1 MNRNTVLYS
10 FNGLINLEIKNK
22 IISDF
27 KHIAKEEIELVDKQK
42 KCVYILQE
50 AINNIFNYYTD
61 NNLLDTY
68 TVNVA
73 CKFQEDNKNIK
84 LEFSSSILLKDV
96 NHLESKINNLNC
108 IEQSELK
115 QAFNMQINQPI
126 TDKKGAGLGLIT
138 MALKS
143 NNKLNYKFTA
153 INNTVSNF
161 TLTIIT
167 Q

>member
-61 NNLLDTY
+61 NNLIDSY

-115 QAFNMQINQPI
+115 QAFNLQINQPI

-143 NNKLNYKFTA
+143 NNKLNYKFAT